1 MKWYTA
7 VISLSWDEFKFL
19 RGMADLIVSVI
30 MVVAVLSGWTMG
42 WVYLLR
48 WRGNRKANT
57 QLAILLLFFS
67 VCVLN
72 NLLVHSGILHPFREK
87 YFVPL
92 WYTLSLGPAL
102 YYFIKFTLYP
112 AYEIRWTD
120 SKHFALPVAQGVFY
134 WGVYFSGDDAQ
145 AWLWQHFL
153 APFFKTFEGI
163 LYVFFLFTY
172 LTLAYR
178 YIKYKQ
184 AVVRRKGQYWEYS
197 KSVWLQWTIKFLF
210 ALAVVNTSYI
220 VMDFVVYN
228 FLGWNLYSVKGF
240 SYLGDLSFAA
250 MLFWLV
256 WRSCQYAFGIAYP
269 TSSQLKSFS
278 AENPWAVKA
287 SEEGLF
293 SWFTEEKIHL
303 DPELHIRRLAFLSKL
318 QPAVIRKLLREKTGL
333 SFQGFV
339 QKKRLEYFRTCLDD
353 PKFRRQSR
361 KAIGL
366 QAGFFSFP
374 VLQRA
379 ISHPMT

>member
-1 MKWYTA
+1 
-7 VISLSWDEFKFL
+7 
-19 RGMADLIVSVI
+19 MADLIVSI
-30 MVVAVLSGWTMG
+30 LLIIAVVSGWTMG
-42 WVYLLR
+42 WVFFLR
-48 WRGNRKANT
+48 RRGNRKANN
-57 QLAILLLFFS
+57 QLAILLLLFS

-72 NLLVHSGILHPFREK
+72 NLLVHSGIVHPFREK

-112 AYEIRWTD
+112 AYELRWTD
-120 SKHFALPVAQGVFY
+120 GKHFALPVVQAIFY
-134 WGVYFSGDDAQ
+134 WGVYLSGHEAQ
-145 AWLWQHFL
+145 AWLWQHFM

-172 LTLAYR
+172 LTLSYR

-184 AVVRRKGQYWEYS
+184 AVVRRKGQFWEYS

-210 ALAVVNTSYI
+210 VLAVGNTFYI
-220 VMDFVVYN
+220 ILDFVVYN

-240 SYLGDLSFAA
+240 SYFGDLSFAA

-269 TSSQLKSFS
+269 TSHQLKAFA
-278 AENPWAVKA
+278 AENPWAGKA
-287 SEEGLF
+287 PEERLF
-293 SWFTEEKIHL
+293 SWFSEEKIHL
-303 DPELHIRRLAFLSKL
+303 DPELGIQRLAFLTRL
-318 QPAVIRKLLREKTGL
+318 QPADIRRIIREKTGL
-333 SFQGFV
+333 SFGGYV
-339 QKKRLEYFRTCLDD
+339 QKKRLEFFRACLDD

-374 VLQRA
+374 ALQRA
-379 ISHPMT
+379 ISHPMG